1 MTTYLGA
8 RLGLTAD
15 APLPKCHMGGT
26 DKGIPIMEWKDADLY
41 ISFGLLDDPA
51 AYLRDLAHAL
61 TALAHEVDQGRD
73 RQPTGYAAPVVGAT
87 S

>member
-1 MTTYLGA
+1 MTTYLA
-8 RLGLTAD
+8 AHVGLTGN
-15 APLPKCHMGGT
+15 APLPKCYLGGT
-26 DKGIPIMEWKDADLY
+26 FRDIPVMEWRDPDFY
-41 ISFGLLDDPA
+41 VSFARLDDPA

-61 TALAHEVDQGRD
+61 TALAHEVERGR